1 MYAGKILYIV
11 HVWDTFSLQLYRW
24 EQQSVKLMFF
34 YMLVEFHQLKVLTVF
49 ECSLELIQDIHKH

>member
-24 EQQSVKLMFF
+24 EQQSVKFMFF
-34 YMLVEFHQLKVLTVF
+34 YMLVEFHKDNYLKVLTVF
-49 ECSLELIQDIHKH
+49 EALFVFS